1 MMGDKYRG
9 FLVAATKRL
18 RAGASVVRMIAG
30 VLTAVALCA
39 GVGQVVGSPPSDSQA
54 VILGEV
60 NAYEY
65 DAVDG
70 VRPPPIPLAISL
82 TAINPNDRTLSMAA
96 TVEYT
101 GQPRHTGQ
109 PGRRNFG
116 WPPQYVDFPSFEPII
131 DPVKGVLKE
140 KYKKL
145 EAGLTFSSAS
155 GAEVDMKVP
164 LGELLG
170 FYTPTTRPVTRA
182 VTIPVD
188 SIPQSFPNDSYELGL
203 RVEVNLPENILFF
216 RDRDQEVFDVI
227 DHLYND
233 GNFFDPV
240 VFGVTKD
247 SRLTQ
252 WTLDLDGNV
261 PGTRLASN
269 SSSDSANM
277 QITLSRPWWYWTFI
291 YSVSLM
297 PALIGLSFFVRNA
310 SPFYVE
316 CTRGFR
322 CNGTSRCT
330 NCTAGIATGVCPR
343 RYSRINSTR
352 CDTWYPA
359 TCRVLSHGR
368 RVRSRCETLSAS
380 RE

>member
-1 MMGDKYRG
+1 
-9 FLVAATKRL
+9 
-18 RAGASVVRMIAG
+18 

-297 PALIGLSFFVRNA
+297 PALIGLSFFVRMRRHSTSNA
-310 SPFYVE
+310 PEASGAMELAAALIALLALRQVFVPADIAGLTRLDVILGIQLLVVCFLMADAYV
-316 CTRGFR
+316 RDAKP
-322 CNGTSRCT
+322 SRP
-330 NCTAGIATGVCPR
+330 AESESR
-343 RYSRINSTR
+343 RDTDPSTKI
-352 CDTWYPA
+352 
-359 TCRVLSHGR
+359 
-368 RVRSRCETLSAS
+368 
-380 RE
+380 